1 MNANSEYVQ
10 MKKDDTYST
19 RLKQCVVDEL
29 DNYFATLDGQ
39 EPNEVHKLVMGEVE
53 EALVRYIMDH
63 YNDNQCRVADAL
75 GINRGTLRKRLK
87 DYNI

>member
-1 MNANSEYVQ
+1 MNANSDFVN
-10 MKKDDTYST
+10 MKKEEACPT

-29 DNYFATLDGQ
+29 DSYFATLDGQ
-39 EPNEVHKLVMGEVE
+39 EPNEVYKLVMGEVE
-53 EALVRYIMDH
+53 EALVRYIMNH
-63 YNDNQCRVADAL
+63 YNDNQCRVADVL

>member
-1 MNANSEYVQ
+1 MNANNETVQ
-10 MKKDDTYST
+10 MKKDDARST

-29 DNYFATLDGQ
+29 ESYFATLDGQ
-39 EPNEVHKLVMGEVE
+39 EPHDVYKLVMGEVE
-53 EALVRYIMDH
+53 EVLVRYIMEH
-63 YNDNQCRVADAL
+63 YNENQCRVADVL